1 MKTAAKSFIFILAL
15 STAIFTG
22 CTKDDD
28 KPDESNNTSNQFNYD
43 DAFGVFVA
51 VKSVSTQTVGGM
63 TFPVEINTATAAF
76 MESAGATT
84 MTDGGDV
91 SLNSKNLKKVENNA
105 YVYSDVM
112 NPLDFSTISWSATGK
127 GDVPAIN
134 KTVTR
139 GFPAFSAADALP
151 ATFSK
156 ASGLSIS
163 LGSKVSN
170 ADSVIVVV
178 GSNNKS
184 AYKIVAG
191 NAGSVNFTS
200 ADLND
205 VGASAAGLISVS
217 PYNFTTQS
225 IGSKK
230 YYFINE
236 TVYSKMNVNIT
247 Q

>member
-1 MKTAAKSFIFILAL
+1 MKPLSKSLIFILAL
-15 STAIFTG
+15 SAAIITG

-28 KPDESNNTSNQFNYD
+28 KPDETNNTSNQFSYN

-51 VKSVSTQTVGGM
+51 VKSVTTQTVGGM
-63 TFPVEINTATAAF
+63 TFPIEINTATAAF
-76 MESAGATT
+76 MESAGANT

-91 SLNSKNLKKVENNA
+91 SLNSQNLKKVQNNA
-105 YVYSDVM
+105 YVYDDVL
-112 NPLDFSTISWSATGK
+112 NPLDFSTISWTATGK

-134 KTVTR
+134 KTITR

-151 ATFSK
+151 ATISK
-156 ASGLSIS
+156 ASGFTIS
-163 LGSKVSN
+163 LGNKISN
-170 ADSVIVVV
+170 ADSVIIVV

-184 AYKIVAG
+184 AHKIVAG
-191 NAGSVNFTS
+191 NAGSVSFST
-200 ADLND
+200 ADLTD
-205 VGASAAGLISVS
+205 VASSSAGLVSVS
-217 PYNFTTQS
+217 PYNITSQS

-247 Q
+247 N